1 MIVVWISYFSPLFTF
16 DLSILRVCWHLQG
29 LLHSSSMS
37 FTYEEGDYFSALRW
51 HDDTTRP
58 IHTTFETKTS
68 HGRNETNI
76 MSGDYRTGSGRF
88 IFCFFYFLAALLQP
102 FHFLRRALGLHSVL
116 RWGLDLLLFF
126 SVRENLGSFPTQK

>member
-16 DLSILRVCWHLQG
+16 DFSILRVCWHLQG

-37 FTYEEGDYFSALRW
+37 FTHEDGDYFSALRW

-76 MSGDYRTGSGRF
+76 MSGDYRTGSGVSSSASF
-88 IFCFFYFLAALLQP
+88 TFLLHYCNLSTIFDA
-102 FHFLRRALGLHSVL
+102 
-116 RWGLDLLLFF
+116 RWACILFF
-126 SVRENLGSFPTQK
+126 RGV